1 MQRFIEFVLR
11 YREHIIAVLL
21 SIIALAL
28 MSYGDVTQLGGF
40 RALIIGGLGLA
51 QEAVA
56 WIPNPIALQ
65 RENQALRQI
74 NMELLQE
81 VMVLRK
87 AGIENEQLRRML
99 ALRQNAMF
107 TYRAASV
114 VGKTTFRTR
123 QYITLDRGS
132 NDGIKPGMNV
142 VTDAGLVGSVIGT
155 SGHFAIV
162 QTLFNRD
169 VRVSARLAS
178 TREEGIIAWDG
189 FEYLLLHNIPK
200 THTVQVGDLVV
211 TSSLSTRYF
220 PDIPIGTV
228 ESVVPDP
235 SSMFYRITVRPRV
248 EFWRLEQVFVIL
260 HTPPTEQLTLENAL
274 QEFINHRITGR

>member
-1 MQRFIEFVLR
+1 MQRLIEFLLR
-11 YREHIIAVLL
+11 YREHIVAVLL

-40 RALIIGGLGLA
+40 RALIIGGLGIA

-56 WIPNPIALQ
+56 WIPNPVALQ
-65 RENQALRQI
+65 RENQALRQL

-99 ALRQNAMF
+99 ALRQN
-107 TYRAASV
+107 TPLSYRAASV
-114 VGKTTFRTR
+114 VGKTAFRTR

-132 NDGIKPGMNV
+132 ADGIKPGMNV
-142 VTDAGLVGSVIGT
+142 ITDAGLVGTVIGT
-155 SGHFAIV
+155 SAHYSIV

-178 TREEGIIAWDG
+178 TRDEGIIAWDG

-200 THTVQVGDLVV
+200 THTIRVGDLVV
-211 TSSLSTRYF
+211 TSSLSTRF
-220 PDIPIGTV
+220 IPEIPIGTV
-228 ESVVPDP
+228 ERVVPDP
-235 SSMFYRITVRPRV
+235 SSMFYRITVRPQV
-248 EFWRLEQVFVIL
+248 EFWRLEQVFVVL
-260 HTPPTEQLTLENAL
+260 RTPSTEQLLLEEAL
-274 QEFINHRITGR
+274 QDFIHRRISGK